1 MKIKS
6 DVLSESE
13 KQFFIDKILKHYHE
27 RDAKYFIEQFEYFPD
42 DYLKQDFARI
52 DSGFAVLN
60 GNANVRVMGRFY
72 VVKNNDFYR
81 VSTVSKDPDS
91 RDSATRISTIQ
102 INGFE
107 KVTDKGI
114 WSEFE
119 KINQFFLQIR
129 NSV

>member
-42 DYLKQDFARI
+42 DYLKQDFVRI

-60 GNANVRVMGRFY
+60 GSANVRVMGRFY

-81 VSTVSKDPDS
+81 ISTVSKDSDS
-91 RDSATRISTIQ
+91 FDSATRVSTIQ

-107 KVTDKGI
+107 KVTDKSI

-119 KINQFFLQIR
+119 KINQFFLQIK
-129 NSV
+129 NSI